1 MHERACTYVDPWEN
15 YGFDTNLNFAS
26 AFSLQGTLAE
36 HIGFG
41 KMGFFEITLND
52 VLALPFRGIFVA
64 TLGMV
69 RTLSCLLDSCH
80 HLPYTTSKVAPSSCE
95 SFFTVH

>member
-1 MHERACTYVDPWEN
+1 MHIRGSVGKLRVRYEFEFC
-15 YGFDTNLNFAS
+15 FSLL
-26 AFSLQGTLAE
+26 SLQGTLAE
-36 HIGFG
+36 HIAFG